1 MTARGFADGE
11 LAEVLETREQAR
23 PCFARHA
30 LPLNWSPH
38 VPTAPLR
45 RTRSALCFLL
55 GGAACLA
62 VIGCGAGKGDV
73 TGKVTFKGEPLKGG
87 YVSFVSESGGPSF
100 TGTINDDGTYLVPN
114 VQAGKYK
121 VCVDTESLKSSSGQG
136 GPGMTPG
143 AKGPGGYAPTSYKPT
158 GGTTDLAKAAE
169 TGKIKA
175 GPPPDA
181 KMPEGAYR
189 DGFTTMK
196 ENAAKYV
203 PIPLKYAKPETTD
216 ITVEVKGGQD
226 FNIELKP

>member
-1 MTARGFADGE
+1 M
-11 LAEVLETREQAR
+11 
-23 PCFARHA
+23 
-30 LPLNWSPH
+30 
-38 VPTAPLR
+38 PTAPFR

-87 YVSFVSESGGPSF
+87 YVSFVSEGGGPSF

-136 GPGMTPG
+136 GPGMPPGAKGPGGPPG
-143 AKGPGGYAPTSYKPT
+143 AKGPGGYAPTSYTPT
-158 GGTTDLAKAAE
+158 GGTTDNLAKAAE

-181 KMPEGAYR
+181 KMPQGAYR

-203 PIPLKYAKPETTD
+203 PIPPKYAKAETTD

-226 FNIELKP
+226 LNIDLKP